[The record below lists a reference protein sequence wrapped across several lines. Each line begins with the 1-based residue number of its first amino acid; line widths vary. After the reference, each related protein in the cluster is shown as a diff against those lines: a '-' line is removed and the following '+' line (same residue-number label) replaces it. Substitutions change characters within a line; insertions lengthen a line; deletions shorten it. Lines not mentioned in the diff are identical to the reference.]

1 MSPRIDTTAM
11 ILAAGL
17 GTRLKALTQD
27 KPKALVP
34 LNGKPLLQHCIEN
47 LIANGFYHIVINVH
61 HFGEQIIDF
70 VTHNKF
76 DAVIQ
81 ISDER
86 NQLMDTGGGII
97 QATPLFKDS
106 KSVLVHNVDIIS
118 NVNLGEMSQQ
128 FLASGDDA
136 WLLTQD
142 RETNRKL
149 LFDEENMLVGWMN
162 KAEERFKWVDESMSA
177 LRQAQ
182 GPQLYYKE
190 MAFSGLHF
198 FRSDLFA
205 NFECKPQSVID
216 LYLGLAKTKRII
228 SKPIQPNYWF
238 DLGKPEQLQAAENY
252 LITNPCH
259 FEDFEGTDTLA
270 FKSRYDM
277 PSKSE

>member
-1 MSPRIDTTAM
+1 MSPRIGTTAM

-17 GTRLKALTQD
+17 GTRLKALTQN
-27 KPKALVP
+27 KPKALVE

-61 HFGEQIIDF
+61 HFGEQIIDL
-70 VTHNKF
+70 VKHNKF

-86 NQLMDTGGGII
+86 DLLMDTGGGIVK
-97 QATPLFKDS
+97 ATPLFKDS
-106 KSVLVHNVDIIS
+106 KAVLVHNVDIIS
-118 NVNLGEMSQQ
+118 NVNLREMAAQ
-128 FLASGDDA
+128 FIDSKDDA

-149 LFDEENMLVGWMN
+149 LFDDDDQLVGWMN
-162 KAEERFKWVDESMSA
+162 KSEKQFKWVDESKSA

-182 GPQLYYKE
+182 GPSLKE

-205 NFECKPQSVID
+205 EFEYKPQSVID
-216 LYLGLAKTKRII
+216 LYLNLAKNNRIV
-228 SKPIQPNYWF
+228 SKPIQPDYWF
-238 DLGKPEQLQAAENY
+238 DLGKPEQLEHASSY
-252 LITNPCH
+252 LNTQV
-259 FEDFEGTDTLA
+259 
-270 FKSRYDM
+270 K
-277 PSKSE
+277 